1 MSETLRDLVVLLSLQ
16 TDNFM
21 RSRTKRTSPAVYD
34 EVWAE
39 DDR

>member
-21 RSRTKRTSPAVYD
+21 RSRTKRNRYID
-34 EVWAE
+34 EVWPE
-39 DDR
+39 VKP